1 MKNKLK
7 VFMVLCNRIVGEEV
21 KAKDFDDLIE
31 NKMSKRHKE
40 FWSEVKFKDE
50 DGDVISIS
58 REFIDEQGMTFDEV
72 VSDWKQFASKEELQ
86 DM

>member
-1 MKNKLK
+1 
-7 VFMVLCNRIVGEEV
+7 MVLCNRIVGEEV